1 MEDKTNKTGG
11 GGIFFSKN
19 WENDDLLAP
28 LLKRTLPSLW
38 AWYSLQA
45 AYKMQF

>member
-1 MEDKTNKTGG
+1 MEDKTNKTGWGG

-38 AWYSLQA
+38 A
-45 AYKMQF
+45 